1 MNDSFMVKRCTHKS
15 LQLGF
20 FFLFFLKKNYLKCHA
35 LSFKHSIH
43 LFPNLNIH
51 KIRIRR
57 VLMVVVLVLK
67 LEATI
72 HYLLMFFKIGFRKN
86 FAIFSNIHKKTPVL
100 ESLFN
105 IIACPATLLKQD
117 SNTGDNMLF
126 CTHPHIHTPAL
137 FMHNIY
143 II

>member
-1 MNDSFMVKRCTHKS
+1 MNDSFRVKRCTHKS

-20 FFLFFLKKNYLKCHA
+20 FFLFFLKKSYLKCHV

-72 HYLLMFFKIGFRKN
+72 HYLQMFFKIGFRKN
-86 FAIFSNIHKKTPVL
+86 FPIFAIFTRKHLRWSLLLILLHVCYFVKTRL
-100 ESLFN
+100 
-105 IIACPATLLKQD
+105 Q
-117 SNTGDNMLF
+117 
-126 CTHPHIHTPAL
+126 HR
-137 FMHNIY
+137 
-143 II
+143 